1 MSSPAVPHHVM
12 DSLAWSVWFCT
23 SSVACDSILDSLLIQ
38 AANPIS
44 MIFSLQTTERRFD
57 CLVSDLRRGRVK
69 IRVRVT
75 LVTNGK
81 GGRDF

>member
-1 MSSPAVPHHVM
+1 M
-12 DSLAWSVWFCT
+12 
-23 SSVACDSILDSLLIQ
+23 IL
-38 AANPIS
+38 
-44 MIFSLQTTERRFD
+44 SLQTTEGRFD

-69 IRVRVT
+69 MRLRVT